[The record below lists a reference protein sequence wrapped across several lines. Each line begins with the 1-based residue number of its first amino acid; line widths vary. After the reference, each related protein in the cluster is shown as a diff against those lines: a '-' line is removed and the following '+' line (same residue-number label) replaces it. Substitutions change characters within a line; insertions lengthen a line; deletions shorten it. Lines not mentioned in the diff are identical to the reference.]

1 MFNTS
6 WLDISSMLGLV
17 ATGVLT
23 FNLLLGMLL
32 GTQYQTNKTWKKLPE
47 RLRRINIRTLH
58 NYTAYVALAIA
69 FLHPVVLLLDKTL
82 DITLTD
88 LLLPVNYRHQPFYMT
103 LGSISFYALLIIVI
117 TSIGPL
123 RKALSF
129 STWKNI
135 HFISYILALLFLVHG
150 FFMDPALKD
159 KAADPFDAEK
169 LLSELCFLILAIA
182 SFYRIRYQMVKNK
195 NIPKYHTLKIADVK
209 QQTVWAKSF
218 SLEIPEKLK
227 EQFQYTAGQF
237 LMFKLEIG
245 GKIYKRAYSL
255 SSSRDAKEP
264 LTFTVKRIGN
274 GIVSNYI
281 IDVLTIGNE
290 LEVMPPS
297 GRFYTKPEKP
307 NDINFFFFAGG
318 SGITPIFSIIKSL
331 LLTKTKCRLKLV
343 YANRDEGSII
353 FKQELEDLQDLYPS
367 RLGIIHILSK
377 PGENWQ
383 GSQGYIS
390 EEIIR
395 ETLKELDQV
404 SQAASKFYI
413 CGPSPFM
420 ETAENA
426 LLATGISKTKIH
438 IEKFI
443 SLSETSEVLEVG
455 QDQPESGMDSF
466 AVKVKLEGKEY
477 QVECQQGQ
485 PILDALL
492 EAGIE
497 APYSCR
503 EGICSTCKATL
514 VSGRVKMAH
523 HDALTDIDIME
534 GVILTCQAHPMT
546 RKTVVNL
553 DEA

>member
-1 MFNTS
+1 MTTTS
-6 WLDISSMLGLV
+6 WLNISSLLGLA

-47 RLRRINIRTLH
+47 LFRRINVRTLH

-69 FLHPVVLLLDKTL
+69 FLHPAVLLLDKTL
-82 DITLTD
+82 NISLTD

-103 LGSISFYALLIIVI
+103 LGSISFYALLTIVV
-117 TSIGPL
+117 TSVGPL

-129 STWKNI
+129 NAWKNI
-135 HFISYILALLFLVHG
+135 HLASYVLALLFLVHG

-159 KAADPFDAEK
+159 KVSDPFDAEK
-169 LLSELCFLILAIA
+169 LLSELCFLILAVA
-182 SFYRIRYQMVKNK
+182 TFYRVRYQLEKNK
-195 NIPKYHTLKIADVK
+195 HALKYHKLKIAEVK
-209 QQTVWAKSF
+209 PQTDHAKSF

-227 EQFQYTAGQF
+227 EQFQYTPGQF
-237 LMFKLEIG
+237 LMFKLEID
-245 GKIYKRAYSL
+245 GKTYKRAYSL
-255 SSSRDAKEP
+255 SSSPNAKEP

-274 GIVSNYI
+274 GTVSNYFN
-281 IDVLTIGNE
+281 DHLEPGQQ

-297 GRFYTKPEKP
+297 GRFFYKPEKV
-307 NDINFFFFAGG
+307 NDTNFFFFAGG

-331 LLTKTKCRLKLV
+331 LLTTIRCRLKLV

-353 FKQELEDLQDLYPS
+353 FEQELERLQDLYPS
-367 RLGIIHILSK
+367 RLAIVHILSR
-377 PGENWQ
+377 PDENWE
-383 GSQGYIS
+383 GTQGYIS

-395 ETLKELDQV
+395 ETLKGLDQV
-404 SQAASKFYI
+404 SQAASEFYI

-466 AVKVKLEGKEY
+466 AVKVNL
-477 QVECQQGQ
+477 
-485 PILDALL
+485 
-492 EAGIE
+492 
-497 APYSCR
+497 
-503 EGICSTCKATL
+503 KA
-514 VSGRVKMAH
+514 KN
-523 HDALTDIDIME
+523 
-534 GVILTCQAHPMT
+534 T
-546 RKTVVNL
+546 RWNANKGNPF
-553 DEA
+553 

>member
-1 MFNTS
+1 
-6 WLDISSMLGLV
+6 
-17 ATGVLT
+17 
-23 FNLLLGMLL
+23 
-32 GTQYQTNKTWKKLPE
+32 
-47 RLRRINIRTLH
+47 
-58 NYTAYVALAIA
+58 
-69 FLHPVVLLLDKTL
+69 
-82 DITLTD
+82 
-88 LLLPVNYRHQPFYMT
+88 LPVNYRHQPFYMT
-103 LGSISFYALLIIVI
+103 LGSLSFYALFIIVI
-117 TSIGPL
+117 TSVGPL

-135 HFISYILALLFLVHG
+135 HFISYLLALLFLVHG

-159 KAADPFDAEK
+159 KTADPFDAEK
-169 LLSELCFLILAIA
+169 LLSEVCFLILAIA
-182 SFYRIRYQMVKNK
+182 SFYRIRHQMAKNK
-195 NIPKYHTLKIADVK
+195 NTPKYHTLKIADVK

-237 LMFKLEIG
+237 LMFKLKID

-255 SSSRDAKEP
+255 SSSQDAKEP

-281 IDVLTIGNE
+281 IDALKTGYE

-297 GRFYTKPEKP
+297 GRFFSKPEKV
-307 NDINFFFFAGG
+307 NETNFFFFAGG

-331 LLTKTKCRLKLV
+331 LLTTTKYHLKLV
-343 YANRDEGSII
+343 YANRDETSVI
-353 FKQELEDLQDLYPS
+353 FKRELEDLQDLYPS
-367 RLGIIHILSK
+367 RLAIVHILSR
-377 PGENWQ
+377 PDENWQ
-383 GSQGYIS
+383 GTQGYIS

-404 SQAASKFYI
+404 SQAASEFYI

-426 LLATGISKTKIH
+426 LLTIGISKTKIH
-438 IEKFI
+438 IEKFV

-455 QDQPESGMDSF
+455 QDQPEPGLDSF
-466 AVKVKLEGKEY
+466 AVKIKLEGKEY
-477 QVECQQGQ
+477 QINCQQGQ

-514 VSGRVKMAH
+514 VSGRVKMQH
-523 HDALTDIDIME
+523 HDALTDIDTMA
-534 GVILTCQAHPMT
+534 GVILTCQACPMT
-546 RKTVVNL
+546 KETVVNFY
-553 DEA
+553 EAQHEHDVKQ

>member
-1 MFNTS
+1 MTTTS
-6 WLDISSMLGLV
+6 WLNISSLLGLA

-47 RLRRINIRTLH
+47 ILRRINIRTLH

-82 DITLTD
+82 DISVSD

-117 TSIGPL
+117 TSVGPL

-129 STWKNI
+129 NAWKNI
-135 HFISYILALLFLVHG
+135 HFTSYVLALLFLVHG

-182 SFYRIRYQMVKNK
+182 SFYRIRYQLEKNK
-195 NIPKYHTLKIADVK
+195 HAHKYHKLKIAEVK
-209 QQTVWAKSF
+209 LQTAHAKSF
-218 SLEIPEKLK
+218 SLEVPEKLR
-227 EQFQYTAGQF
+227 EQFQYTPGQF
-237 LMFKLEIG
+237 LLFKISIN
-245 GKIYKRAYSL
+245 GKTYKRAYSL
-255 SSSRDAKEP
+255 SSSPNAKEA
-264 LTFTVKRIGN
+264 LTFTVKRIGD
-274 GIVSNYI
+274 GAVSNYLN
-281 IDVLTIGNE
+281 DHLEQGQQ

-297 GRFYTKPEKP
+297 GQFFSKPEKV
-307 NDINFFFFAGG
+307 NETNFFFFAGG

-367 RLGIIHILSK
+367 RFGIIHILSK

-404 SQAASKFYI
+404 SQAASEFYI

-426 LLATGISKTKIH
+426 LLAIGISKTKIH
-438 IEKFI
+438 IEKFV

-455 QDQPESGMDSF
+455 QDQSEPGLDSF
-466 AVKVKLEGKEY
+466 AVKIKLEGKEY
-477 QVECQQGQ
+477 QINCQQGQ

-492 EAGIE
+492 EAGVE

-514 VSGRVKMAH
+514 VSGRVKMQH
-523 HDALTDIDIME
+523 HDALTDIDTMA
-534 GVILTCQAHPMT
+534 GVILTCQACPMT
-546 RKTVVNL
+546 KETVVNFYK
-553 DEA
+553 A